1 MRLRILALT
10 GLLCVCISA
19 SAQTSPYEA
28 WADTLAGITGFPVTE
43 GNRMTY
49 TKSGEV
55 FFQQLMEDIEGAKES
70 VNLEFYWFDVDTVG
84 KMMRDALIRKARE
97 GVKVRFLM
105 DNLVTPV
112 APEYF
117 YEKIRKAGGEVL
129 YANDFGRLG
138 FFKSFSHVFNHR
150 DHRKIA
156 VIDHRIAYTG
166 GINICRPAVFDW
178 DDLAMRLEG
187 PVVTCMEELLS
198 REWVKAGGAPFEIPA
213 YEGADGPFRVQLIP
227 GNATEE
233 IADIY
238 ADVVRHAREYIY
250 IQTPYFVPPS
260 QLQEALL
267 DAAARGVDVRMVLAK
282 SDHAFMDEAARDY
295 YPALIAA
302 GVRVSQR
309 QDKFDHGKT
318 FVADHIILSCGTQNM
333 DLRSFYLNYENSL
346 FIYDK
351 AMAEE
356 FTDIFLSLEA
366 ASVPLQVSDGEAKG
380 FRKLW
385 RGALRV
391 IKPLL

>member
-1 MRLRILALT
+1 MRLRSLVLT
-10 GLLCVCISA
+10 GLLCVCLSA

-28 WADTLAGITGFPVTE
+28 WADTLTRITGFPVTE
-43 GNRMTY
+43 GNRISY

-55 FFQQLMEDIEGAKES
+55 FFHQLMEDIEGAKES
-70 VNLEFYWFDVDTVG
+70 ISMEFYWFDTDTVG
-84 KMMRDALIRKARE
+84 RMMRDALIRKARE

-105 DNLVTPV
+105 DNLVMPI

-117 YEKIRKAGGEVL
+117 YDKIRKAGGEVL
-129 YANDFGRLG
+129 YANDFNRLG
-138 FFKSFSHVFNHR
+138 FFKSFAHVINHR

-187 PVVTCMEELLS
+187 PIVTSMEELLS
-198 REWVKAGGAPFEIPA
+198 REWVKAGGAPFEIPDPA
-213 YEGADGPFRVQLIP
+213 EACGPFRVQLIP

-250 IQTPYFVPPS
+250 IQTPYFIPPP
-260 QLQEALL
+260 QLQEAML

-302 GVRVSQR
+302 GVRVSQW

-318 FVADHIILSCGTQNM
+318 FVADHIILSCGTQNLDM
-333 DLRSFYLNYENSL
+333 RSFYLNYENSL

-351 AMAEE
+351 AMADE
-356 FTDIFLSLEA
+356 FTDIFLSIETGA
-366 ASVPLQVSDGEAKG
+366 VPLQVSDSEAKG
-380 FRKLW
+380 FKKLW
-385 RGALRV
+385 RGILHTIA
-391 IKPLL
+391 PLL